1 MIKIR
6 PHHILCMKAY
16 IGKGYSEEFNI
27 NMKKIIKGLEDD
39 YKTVE
44 IVFGL
49 DDICSKCP
57 YNLGNGLCK
66 SQGKVERIDSKI
78 IEYFNIKE
86 DKYVYKELKDSVF
99 KKLNEDMFIDICG
112 NCQWYSVTNCKELN
126 LNL

>member
-16 IGKGYSEEFNI
+16 VGKGYSEDFNI
-27 NMKKIIKGLEDD
+27 NMKKIINELKDD
-39 YKTVE
+39 SQDIQ

-66 SQGKVERIDSKI
+66 SQEKVEKIDSKI
-78 IEYFNIKE
+78 IDYFDIKE
-86 DKYVYKELKDSVF
+86 DKYIYKELKDKIY
-99 KKLNEDMFIDICG
+99 KKMNEDMFTDICS
-112 NCQWYSVTNCKELN
+112 NCAWYTLTNCKELN

>member
-16 IGKGYSEEFNI
+16 VGKGYSEDFNI
-27 NMKKIIKGLEDD
+27 NMKEIINELRDD
-39 YKTVE
+39 SQTIQ

-66 SQGKVERIDSKI
+66 SQDKVEKIDSKI
-78 IEYFNIKE
+78 IDYFNIKE
-86 DKYVYKELKDSVF
+86 DKYVYKELKEKIY
-99 KKLNEDMFIDICG
+99 KKMNEDMFIDICS
-112 NCQWYSVTNCKELN
+112 NCSWYTVTNCKELN
-126 LNL
+126 LNF

>member
-27 NMKKIIKGLEDD
+27 NMKNIIKELEDD
-39 YKTVE
+39 YKTIK

-57 YNLGNGLCK
+57 YNMGNRLCK
-66 SQGKVERIDSKI
+66 SQEKVERIDSKI
-78 IEYFNIKE
+78 IEYFNLKE
-86 DKYVYKELKDSVF
+86 DEYIYKELKDKVF
-99 KKLNEDMFIDICG
+99 KKLNEDMFIDICS
-112 NCQWYSVTNCKELN
+112 NCEWYSVTNCKELN

>member
-16 IGKGYSEEFNI
+16 VGKGYSEDFNI
-27 NMKKIIKGLEDD
+27 NMKEIINELRNDSQ
-39 YKTVE
+39 TIQ

-66 SQGKVERIDSKI
+66 SQDKVEKIDSKI
-78 IEYFNIKE
+78 IDYFNIKE
-86 DKYVYKELKDSVF
+86 DKYVYKELKE
-99 KKLNEDMFIDICG
+99 KI
-112 NCQWYSVTNCKELN
+112 
-126 LNL
+126 